1 VALDWILCSRED
13 RLPQIEL
20 LTQALA
26 PASTAVTRSA
36 EPLGEEALRVDLAF
50 EKNRGTLEFRLTPE
64 GIEPPSEDLS
74 ADVKNDLSLSRV
86 AARLSVDL
94 PRGRERH
101 GVLWAIRVAGVLA
114 QHLDGPVL
122 DLGCGR
128 AWRASELEKTLVG
141 RAFDVRNHMRLVS
154 AKDEAGRL
162 WLATF
167 GLEALGQPD
176 LLVPGVRP
184 EDEGIATALLAF
196 VADQEIGRARLEEGT
211 VRGFRR
217 ADIAFVSREAF
228 AARHAS
234 PPLAVQPGLV
244 IVPAQAQAAR
254 PQEIDR
260 LMAAL

>member
-1 VALDWILCSRED
+1 MIEWILCSRED
-13 RLPQIEL
+13 RLPQLEL
-20 LTQALA
+20 LIEALA
-26 PASTAVTRSA
+26 PANTSVTRSA
-36 EPLGEEALRVDLAF
+36 DVAADDVLRVDLAF
-50 EKNRGTLEFRLTPE
+50 EKSHGALEFRLTPE
-64 GIEPPSEDLS
+64 GIEPPSEDL
-74 ADVKNDLSLSRV
+74 APDVKHDLALSRV
-86 AARLSVDL
+86 AARFCVDL

-101 GVLWAIRVAGVLA
+101 GVLWAIRVAGILA
-114 QHLDGPVL
+114 LHLDGPVL

-128 AWRASELEKTLVG
+128 AWRPSELEKTLVG
-141 RAFDVRNHMRLVS
+141 RAFDVRNHMRVVS
-154 AKDEAGRL
+154 AKDEAGRV

-184 EDEGIATALLAF
+184 EDDGVASALIAF

-217 ADIAFVSREAF
+217 AAIAFVSRETF
-228 AARHAS
+228 AARHTL
-234 PPLAVQPGLV
+234 PPLAAKPSLV
-244 IVPAQAQAAR
+244 IVPAQAQGAS